1 MATKTLTLRIPYA
14 LRSGVL
20 YSANEVEKDEA
31 APFTCPWCEEDVV
44 LKKGNTR
51 AHHFSHSSHSECG
64 LAKGAT
70 KAMESVQH
78 RRAKQLLCTHLPRW
92 AFEAPCLTCSV
103 VQRFQWMDPREFTA
117 AEELRYNDGE
127 FVLDAGIVAN
137 GNVVAAIE
145 VLNTHAIGVDKRGKL
160 ERAGVIVV
168 EVKAQEV
175 IESHATLTFK
185 LRDAG
190 VTKSVLQ
197 CSACQ
202 ALPWKQAARDL
213 VLLLR
218 DLPELCTWQVKCP
231 VGHAFEWKPLKNS
244 ISPKIVASEEPSGSV
259 KRPAARPGPGLP
271 EVARCILI
279 TLTDTVKTYVCSLSS
294 CDSAARAWTPP
305 KSGWWTFQDQ
315 VLKHRRDLLANK
327 DGSIVLQVRT
337 EESNCI
343 VCKKVREHQR
353 QERARQEQELKQRKW
368 QEKAEEDRKRQEAE
382 AAAEAE
388 RLRLYTLKKA
398 EEDRKRQ
405 EAERLRLYTLK
416 KAEEDQK
423 RQEAERLR
431 LYILEKAEED
441 RKRKEADAAAEVERL
456 RLYTLK
462 KAEEDQKRQEAER
475 LRLYMLEKAEEDQKR
490 QEAERLRLYMMEKAE
505 EDRKRQERSL
515 EKEQLKP
522 VAKRRRKEETKINK
536 ERQQQARFKLRGS
549 IKEEINNWLTSYQL
563 TFWEQQLSP
572 DADAVYDGEIHLNPE
587 APLQDVV
594 NAPFLLHGFMD
605 RLDALVRAEGLPSPQ
620 TLETDGQACALR
632 FRILYPS

>member
-431 LYILEKAEED
+431 LY
-441 RKRKEADAAAEVERL
+441 
-456 RLYTLK
+456 
-462 KAEEDQKRQEAER
+462 
-475 LRLYMLEKAEEDQKR
+475 MLEKAEEDQKR

-522 VAKRRRKEETKINK
+522 VAKRRRKEQTKINK

>member
-431 LYILEKAEED
+431 LY
-441 RKRKEADAAAEVERL
+441 
-456 RLYTLK
+456 
-462 KAEEDQKRQEAER
+462 
-475 LRLYMLEKAEEDQKR
+475 MLEKAEEDQKR

>member
-431 LYILEKAEED
+431 LY
-441 RKRKEADAAAEVERL
+441 
-456 RLYTLK
+456 
-462 KAEEDQKRQEAER
+462 
-475 LRLYMLEKAEEDQKR
+475 MLEKAEEDQKR

-522 VAKRRRKEETKINK
+522 VAKRRRKQETKINK